1 MLKPGDR
8 APQFE
13 LKDGDGRTWRLSE
26 IGERVVVYFYPA
38 DETPGCTL
46 EACDFR
52 DSRDDLAQAGYTV
65 LGISPQDAASHRSFA
80 TNHGLNFP
88 LLVDDRLE
96 AAKAYGAVRDE
107 EGSYEGIPLKVAR
120 STFVIDDQG
129 EIVEAIYGVKAKGHL
144 QDVKSRLGIASRENS
159 PNC

>member
-8 APQFE
+8 APDFD
-13 LKDGDGRTWRLSE
+13 LNDGDGRTWKLSK
-26 IGERVVVYFYPA
+26 IRERVIVYFYPA

-52 DSRDDLAQAGYTV
+52 DARADLADAGYIV
-65 LGISPQDAASHRSFA
+65 LGVSPQDAESHRAFA
-80 TNHGLNFP
+80 HNHGLNFP

-96 AAKAYGAVRDE
+96 AAKAYGAVRNE
-107 EGSYEGIPLKVAR
+107 GGSYEGKPLKVAR

-129 EIVEAIYGVKAKGHL
+129 DIVEAIYGVKAKGHL
-144 QDVKSRLGIASRENS
+144 QDLKSRLGI
-159 PNC
+159 

>member
-8 APQFE
+8 APDFE
-13 LKDGDGRTWRLSE
+13 LKDGDGRTWKLSA
-26 IGERVVVYFYPA
+26 IGGRVIVYFYPA

-52 DSRDDLAQAGYTV
+52 DSRDDLARAGYTA
-65 LGISPQDAASHRSFA
+65 LGISPQDAASHRAFA
-80 TNHGLNFP
+80 TNHKLNFP

-96 AAKAYGAVRDE
+96 VARAYGAVRDE
-107 EGSYEGIPLKVAR
+107 EGSYEGTPLKVAR
-120 STFVIDDQG
+120 STFVIDDRG

-144 QDVKSRLGIASRENS
+144 QDLKSRLGI
-159 PNC
+159 

>member
-8 APQFE
+8 APDFE
-13 LKDGDGRTWRLSE
+13 LKDGDGRTWKLSE
-26 IGERVVVYFYPA
+26 IDEHVIVYFYPA

-52 DSRDDLAQAGYTV
+52 DARDELAGAGYTV
-65 LGISPQDAASHRSFA
+65 LGISPQDAQSHRAFA
-80 TNHGLNFP
+80 NNHGLDFP
-88 LLVDDRLE
+88 LLADDRLE
-96 AAKAYGAVRDE
+96 AARSYGAVRDE
-107 EGSYEGIPLKVAR
+107 EGSYEGKPLKVAR

-144 QDVKSRLGIASRENS
+144 LDLKSRLGI
-159 PNC
+159 